1 MVSPPTGERFGSAD
15 KLFIGGL
22 TPKCVLG
29 FFVAAAGGE
38 ACRAPAAVNTTH
50 TAV

>member
-1 MVSPPTGERFGSAD
+1 MVSPGAGEGFGSAD
-15 KLFIGGL
+15 KLFISGL

-38 ACRAPAAVNTTH
+38 DHRAPAAVNTTH

>member
-1 MVSPPTGERFGSAD
+1 MVSPATGERFCSAD
-15 KLFIGGL
+15 KLFISGL
-22 TPKCVLG
+22 TPKCVLA

-38 ACRAPAAVNTTH
+38 DCRAPAAVNTTH